1 MPPPGIPGRSDPG
14 HHSFSNPP
22 KVPRSRGPKVSA
34 GGALE
39 VRMRARDCY
48 WAAEQVGASAATG
61 LASAGDPF
69 NPRVL
74 SVINLS
80 GHTFILDRPPLP
92 TVIGYVH
99 KGCRRKKGFTLSY
112 SSISD
117 KRGKTGGCCEK
128 VGLIPSKKHS
138 RGPKQ

>member
-1 MPPPGIPGRSDPG
+1 MLANRIQLSTTSETLSYDELNIQKGEFTCLAIQHQVMPPPGIPGRSDPG
-14 HHSFSNPP
+14 HHSFSNPR
-22 KVPRSRGPKVSA
+22 KVPRSQGPKVSA

-80 GHTFILDRPPLP
+80 GHTFILDRPPL
-92 TVIGYVH
+92 TH
-99 KGCRRKKGFTLSY
+99 
-112 SSISD
+112 SD
-117 KRGKTGGCCEK
+117 RICA
-128 VGLIPSKKHS
+128 
-138 RGPKQ
+138 